1 MSFPGQFE
9 MDKATIHN
17 ETGRYCMGKR
27 VVASYCSSFL
37 KSEML
42 HIYRQLRALRG
53 VETFVVTK
61 EVQNA
66 ERFPFERIEIIPK
79 RRTNLLV
86 HGWLKFVERRPPIV
100 YRGEYQT
107 LDSLLERHGADLM
120 HIYFGH
126 TGVHLLPFIEQWDK
140 PCVISFH
147 GADVAQKPEIK
158 DYPGKLRRLFN
169 AVPLVFAR
177 SQSLVERLV
186 HLGCPPEKLRI
197 NRTGI
202 PLKEFPF
209 QDRELP
215 QDGKLRVVQAC
226 RLIPKKGVATS
237 LRAFAIFKKD
247 HPDAEFLIAG
257 KGPLQPELEML
268 AGGLGIAR
276 DVHFLG
282 FLSQPK
288 LMQLYASSHLFLHPS
303 EISPNQDQEGVPN
316 SVLEAMATGLPVVAT
331 RHGGIPEAVDHGRT
345 GFLVA
350 EEDHVGLA
358 NAMQLITSSPGLLKE
373 MGERAHA
380 AVVERFEQDTQ
391 INRLESFYEEAIT
404 MNGAAE
410 PVKSTAVTRLTPRFA
425 ESVPA
430 K

>member
-1 MSFPGQFE
+1 
-9 MDKATIHN
+9 MDNFRISS
-17 ETGRYCMGKR
+17 ETGRYPMGKR

-42 HIYRQLRALRG
+42 HIYRQVKALRG
-53 VETFVVTK
+53 VDTFIVTK
-61 EVQNA
+61 DVQNA
-66 ERFPFERIEIIPK
+66 ERFPFDDIEIIPK

-107 LDSLLERHGADLM
+107 LVSLLERHGADLM

-140 PCVISFH
+140 PCVVSFH
-147 GADVAQKPEIK
+147 GADVAHKQDVK
-158 DYPGKLRRLFN
+158 DYPAKLRRLFD
-169 AVPLVFAR
+169 AVPLVLAR
-177 SQSLVERLV
+177 SQSLAERLI
-186 HLGCPPEKLRI
+186 HLGCPSEKLRI

-202 PLKEFPF
+202 PLNDFPF
-209 QDRELP
+209 VDRQLP
-215 QDGKLRVVQAC
+215 PDGKWKVVQAC

-247 HPDAEFLIAG
+247 NPKAEFFIAG

-268 AGGLGIAR
+268 ADGLGILR
-276 DVHFLG
+276 DVHFVG

-288 LMQLYASSHLFLHPS
+288 LLELYASSHLFLHPS
-303 EISPNQDQEGVPN
+303 EISANQDQEGVPN
-316 SVLEAMATGLPVVAT
+316 SVLEAMATGLPVIAT

-345 GFLVA
+345 GLLVA

-358 NAMQLITSSPGLLKE
+358 NAMQEIIRSPGLLKQ
-373 MGERAHA
+373 MGAHA
-380 AVVERFEQDTQ
+380 RSTVVDRFEQEVQ
-391 INRLESFYEEAIT
+391 IDHLESFYEEAIT
-404 MNGAAE
+404 MNGASE
-410 PVKSTAVTRLTPRFA
+410 PVTSKPVAQLAPHFA
-425 ESVPA
+425 EGLPA

>member
-17 ETGRYCMGKR
+17 ETGRYRMGKR

-53 VETFVVTK
+53 VDTFVVTK

-140 PCVISFH
+140 PCVVSFH

-158 DYPGKLRRLFN
+158 DYPAKLRRLFK

-177 SQSLVERLV
+177 SQSLVDRLV

-202 PLKEFPF
+202 PLNEFPF
-209 QDRELP
+209 IDRQP
-215 QDGKLRVVQAC
+215 RQDGKWRVVQAC

-247 HPDAEFLIAG
+247 NPGAEFFIAG
-257 KGPLQPELEML
+257 KGPLQSELEML
-268 AGGLGIAR
+268 AGGLGILR
-276 DVHFLG
+276 DVHFVG
-282 FLSQPK
+282 FLPQPK
-288 LMQLYASSHLFLHPS
+288 LLELYASSQLFLHPS

-358 NAMQLITSSPGLLKE
+358 NAMQLITSSPASLKQ
-373 MGERAHA
+373 MGEHAHA
-380 AVVERFEQDTQ
+380 AVVERFGQDAQ
-391 INRLESFYEEAIT
+391 IDLLESFYEEAIT
-404 MNGAAE
+404 MNGAAK
-410 PVKSTAVTRLTPRFA
+410 PVKSRAVTRLAPRFA

>member
-1 MSFPGQFE
+1 
-9 MDKATIHN
+9 MDKPTIHN
-17 ETGRYCMGKR
+17 ETGRCRMGKR

-42 HIYRQLRALRG
+42 HIYRQVKSLRG
-53 VETFVVTK
+53 VDTFVVTK

-66 ERFPFERIEIIPK
+66 ERFPFENIEIIPK

-140 PCVISFH
+140 PCVVSFH
-147 GADVAQKPEIK
+147 GADVAHKPEIK

-177 SQSLVERLV
+177 SQSLVDRLV

-202 PLKEFPF
+202 PLNEFPF
-209 QDRELP
+209 VDREP
-215 QDGKLRVVQAC
+215 RADGKWRVVQAC

-247 HPDAEFLIAG
+247 NPAAEFFIAG
-257 KGPLQPELEML
+257 KGPLQHELEML
-268 AGGLGIAR
+268 AGGLWILR
-276 DVHFLG
+276 DVHFVG
-282 FLSQPK
+282 FLSQSK
-288 LMQLYASSHLFLHPS
+288 LQQLYASSHLFLHPS

-316 SVLEAMATGLPVVAT
+316 SVLEAMSTGLPVVAT

-358 NAMQLITSSPGLLKE
+358 NAMQLITSSPVLLE
-373 MGERAHA
+373 RMGERAHA
-380 AVVERFEQDTQ
+380 TVIERFEQEAQ
-391 INRLESFYEEAIT
+391 IDQLEAFYEEAIT

-410 PVKSTAVTRLTPRFA
+410 PVKSKPIARLAPQYA
-425 ESVPA
+425 EELPA

>member
-1 MSFPGQFE
+1 
-9 MDKATIHN
+9 MDKFRISS
-17 ETGRYCMGKR
+17 ETGRYPMRKR

-42 HIYRQLRALRG
+42 HIYRQVKALRG
-53 VETFVVTK
+53 VDTFIVTK

-66 ERFPFERIEIIPK
+66 ERFPFDDIEIIPK

-140 PCVISFH
+140 PCVVSFH
-147 GADVAQKPEIK
+147 GADVAHKQDVK
-158 DYPGKLRRLFN
+158 DYPAKLRRLFD
-169 AVPLVFAR
+169 AVPLVLAR
-177 SQSLVERLV
+177 SQSLAERLI
-186 HLGCPPEKLRI
+186 HLGCPSEKLRI

-202 PLKEFPF
+202 PLNDFPF
-209 QDRELP
+209 VDRQLP
-215 QDGKLRVVQAC
+215 PDGKWKVVQAC

-247 HPDAEFLIAG
+247 NPKAEFFIAG

-268 AGGLGIAR
+268 ADGLGILR
-276 DVHFLG
+276 DVHFVG
-282 FLSQPK
+282 FLSQAK
-288 LMQLYASSHLFLHPS
+288 LLELYASSHLFLHPS
-303 EISPNQDQEGVPN
+303 EISANQDQEGVPN
-316 SVLEAMATGLPVVAT
+316 SVLEAMATGLPVIAT

-345 GFLVA
+345 GLLVA

-358 NAMQLITSSPGLLKE
+358 NAMQEIIRSPGLLKQ
-373 MGERAHA
+373 MGAHA
-380 AVVERFEQDTQ
+380 RSTVVDRFEQEVQ
-391 INRLESFYEEAIT
+391 IDHLESFYEEAIT
-404 MNGAAE
+404 MNGASE
-410 PVKSTAVTRLTPRFA
+410 PVTSKPVAQLAPHFA
-425 ESVPA
+425 EGLPA

>member
-17 ETGRYCMGKR
+17 ETGRYRMGKR

-53 VETFVVTK
+53 VDTFVVTK

-66 ERFPFERIEIIPK
+66 ERFPFDRIEIIPK

-140 PCVISFH
+140 PCVVSFH

-158 DYPGKLRRLFN
+158 DYPAKLRRLFN

-177 SQSLVERLV
+177 SQSLVDRLV

-202 PLKEFPF
+202 PLNEFPF
-209 QDRELP
+209 VDREPP
-215 QDGKLRVVQAC
+215 QDGKWRVVQAC

-247 HPDAEFLIAG
+247 NPGAEFFIAG
-257 KGPLQPELEML
+257 KGPLQSELEML
-268 AGGLGIAR
+268 AGGLGILR
-276 DVHFLG
+276 DVHFVG
-282 FLSQPK
+282 FLPQPK
-288 LMQLYASSHLFLHPS
+288 LLELYASSHLFLHPS

-358 NAMQLITSSPGLLKE
+358 NAMQLITSSPASLKQ

-380 AVVERFEQDTQ
+380 AVVERFGQDAQ
-391 INRLESFYEEAIT
+391 IDQLESFYEEAIT

-410 PVKSTAVTRLTPRFA
+410 PVKSRAVTRLAPRFA

>member
-9 MDKATIHN
+9 MDNAAIRN
-17 ETGRYCMGKR
+17 ETGRYRMGKR

-53 VETFVVTK
+53 VDTFVVTK

-140 PCVISFH
+140 PCVVSFH

-158 DYPGKLRRLFN
+158 DYPAKLRRLFK

-177 SQSLVERLV
+177 SQSLVDRLV
-186 HLGCPPEKLRI
+186 QLGCPPEKLRI

-202 PLKEFPF
+202 PLNEFPF
-209 QDRELP
+209 VDREP
-215 QDGKLRVVQAC
+215 PRDGKWRVVQAC

-247 HPDAEFLIAG
+247 NPGAEFFIAG
-257 KGPLQPELEML
+257 KGPLQSELEML
-268 AGGLGIAR
+268 AGGLGILR
-276 DVHFLG
+276 DVHFVG
-282 FLSQPK
+282 FLPQPK
-288 LMQLYASSHLFLHPS
+288 LLELYASSHLFLHPS

-358 NAMQLITSSPGLLKE
+358 NAMQLITSSPASLKQ
-373 MGERAHA
+373 MGEHAHA
-380 AVVERFEQDTQ
+380 AVVERFGQDAQ
-391 INRLESFYEEAIT
+391 IDQLESFYEEAIT

-410 PVKSTAVTRLTPRFA
+410 PVKSRAVTRLAPRFA